1 MRSGENLG
9 FAGPPPR
16 ADRGTSRARLF
27 RARDAATGAHRLARV
42 PLALANRA
50 ARALSPRRSGAL
62 SGLGN
67 AVAGATLAE
76 YSDGEE
82 EARAPRL
89 EDPARHPAFTVFD
102 VGRSGVNRVHPEADE
117 ASRGAMSAKIRF
129 RLLEGVD
136 IGAFDKTTSRRDD
149 DRRESSRSPRAPRPA
164 PRRARDARPDGR
176 GARVRASGR
185 TRGSRARAR
194 RRAPVPS
201 VEPPPPHRGPDP
213 SLERQLGGPR
223 RDSLRLARDDEKRRS
238 DPRRGGINHHAR
250 VARFLFPVRLL
261 LRLLG
266 ALPASSDP
274 SPHFPNP
281 TPPQARSNSPWGR
294 RSSR

>member
-1 MRSGENLG
+1 MTGRAVISAGERHRLTLLLELLPARFSQTDYSVRRCARPVRSGENNLG

-27 RARDAATGAHRLARV
+27 RARDAATGAHWLARV

-82 EARAPRL
+82 QARAPRL

-149 DRRESSRSPRAPRPA
+149 DRRETSRSPRAPRPE
-164 PRRARDARPDGR
+164 
-176 GARVRASGR
+176 
-185 TRGSRARAR
+185 ARA
-194 RRAPVPS
+194 
-201 VEPPPPHRGPDP
+201 
-213 SLERQLGGPR
+213 
-223 RDSLRLARDDEKRRS
+223 
-238 DPRRGGINHHAR
+238 
-250 VARFLFPVRLL
+250 
-261 LRLLG
+261 
-266 ALPASSDP
+266 
-274 SPHFPNP
+274 
-281 TPPQARSNSPWGR
+281 
-294 RSSR
+294 

>member
-1 MRSGENLG
+1 MRIW
-9 FAGPPPR
+9 A
-16 ADRGTSRARLF
+16 SRAPLRALTAAL
-27 RARDAATGAHRLARV
+27 RARASFAHATPQPALTGSRASLS
-42 PLALANRA
+42 LANRA

-149 DRRESSRSPRAPRPA
+149 DRRESSRSPRAPRP
-164 PRRARDARPDGR
+164 PR
-176 GARVRASGR
+176 GARVTFTGQTRRARESSGR
-185 TRGSRARAR
+185 TRGSHARARAVAPR
-194 RRAPVPS
+194 SVRRATPPSPRARPVPRAPARRAPS
-201 VEPPPPHRGPDP
+201 RFFASRARSRETTLGPA
-213 SLERQLGGPR
+213 PR
-223 RDSLRLARDDEKRRS
+223 RHQSSRARRS
-238 DPRRGGINHHAR
+238 VSFPRSFAPSSPRRSPR
-250 VARFLFPVRLL
+250 VV
-261 LRLLG
+261 
-266 ALPASSDP
+266 
-274 SPHFPNP
+274 
-281 TPPQARSNSPWGR
+281 
-294 RSSR
+294 